1 MVNVKKVLVIIAPK
15 DFRDEE
21 YYEPRE
27 VLEKQG
33 IKVTTCSLE
42 QIATSAFGKTQEVDL
57 LLNEATSDYDAII
70 LVGGQGATIYFND
83 EDAHS
88 IIKEF
93 FNKGKIVAAICVAP
107 STLAKAGILKGRN
120 ATCFPSVKDNLIKA
134 GAHYTGEAVTIDRNI
149 ITANGPKAA
158 KQFGVEIAKRL

>member
-1 MVNVKKVLVIIAPK
+1 MVKRVLVIIAPK

-21 YYEPRE
+21 YYEPKE
-27 VLEKQG
+27 VLEKQD
-33 IKVTTCSLE
+33 IKVITCSLE
-42 QIATSAFGKTQEVDL
+42 QIAKSAFGKTQEVDL

-83 EDAHS
+83 EEVHS
-88 IIKEF
+88 LIKEF

-107 STLAKAGILKGRN
+107 STLAKAGILKGKR
-120 ATCFPSVKDNLIKA
+120 ATCFPSVKNNLTEN
-134 GAHYTGEAVTIDRNI
+134 GANYTGEAVTIDKNI

-158 KQFGVEIAKRL
+158 KQFGEEIAKRL